1 MTKALTA
8 LLAAVLLLS
17 VSACRDSR
25 GDERPGN
32 GNNDSRQADTLQGT
46 RPE

>member
-25 GDERPGN
+25 GDERSGN
-32 GNNDSRQADTLQGT
+32 GNDKSQQTDTLQGT